1 MAKIEFTEE
10 LAKKAIQVSGID
22 MLTTNPFYGHVY
34 CKLYKVF
41 TDQIPTLAV
50 GKSPRDP
57 MVNLY
62 VNTDYVKK
70 IVTEN
75 GWNKAKDHFAQV
87 LQHEMLH
94 LIFKHMYLTEPA
106 SHRREIA
113 CELAVNSYIDRN
125 KLCDK
130 GVFPEDF
137 GFQPELGFRE
147 YYKLLEDKMPELTI
161 TIKMGGGQP
170 GDGQDQGQGEGQ
182 GQNQENQQGQGNGG
196 QSQQGQQDQ
205 QGQGGGSGE
214 FTIEIRDKNGKL
226 MGTLDSHGKW
236 GETDK
241 DDSLSEI
248 MIEQII
254 SSAKEACQRTNKW
267 GNMPSSLRGAIDD
280 MLVKSKPSVDWQTA
294 LRDFIASSSET
305 ELAYTNK
312 KISKRYSTRPGTK
325 KYERLNIAVGIDTSG
340 SIDNRTLQLFFSEL
354 EWIAKADAR
363 LTVFECDCS
372 IGRSYPFEEFD
383 LEDFKDVTGG
393 GGTDLEPVIKEASDR
408 QFDACIYF
416 TDGYAPKIETDYNI
430 PVLLVVDEYGESHLT
445 REQLPYPAQMVFY
458 VNADKVNVD

>member
-22 MLTTNPFYGHVY
+22 MLTTNPFYGHIY

-41 TDQIPTLAV
+41 TNQIPTLAV

-147 YYKLLEDKMPELTI
+147 YYRLLEDKMPELTI
-161 TIKMGGGQP
+161 TLKIGGG
-170 GDGQDQGQGEGQ
+170 
-182 GQNQENQQGQGNGG
+182 
-196 QSQQGQQDQ
+196 QDQ
-205 QGQGGGSGE
+205 QGQGGGNGE
-214 FTIEIRDKNGKL
+214 FTIEIRDGNGKL

-241 DDSLSEI
+241 NDSLSEI
-248 MIEQII
+248 IIEQII
-254 SSAKEACQRTNKW
+254 ASAKEACQRTNKW
-267 GNMPSSLRGAIDD
+267 GNIPSSLRGAIDD
-280 MLVKSKPSVDWQTA
+280 MLIKSKPSVDWQTA

-305 ELAYTNK
+305 ELTYTNK

-363 LTVFECDCS
+363 LTVFECDCN

-383 LEDFKDVTGG
+383 LENFKEVTGG
-393 GGTDLEPVIKEASDR
+393 GGTDLEPVIKEASAR

-416 TDGYAPKIETDYNI
+416 TDGYAPRIKTDYKI